1 MKNLSVMIIAG
12 AVLAG
17 CVSEGP
23 RQAVTEVTFSSQS
36 SNPLFGYDETL
47 VQVVAPK
54 NLKKVISVIKPQDGV
69 PCRLNGPNYSANFTT
84 PGKVLLPDYGSK
96 SGPVTV
102 TCVYQGVTRSRTVS
116 AFDATA
122 RAAGKQAGGDS
133 NTLGGVLVGALAE
146 SVVAIDRKGKNDW
159 SYPVIQVS
167 YQSLAK

>member
-1 MKNLSVMIIAG
+1 MRNIGTMLVAG
-12 AVLAG
+12 LALAG

-36 SNPLFGYDETL
+36 ANTLFGYDETL

-69 PCRLNGPNYSANFTT
+69 PCRLNGANYSANFVT
-84 PGKVLLPDYGSK
+84 PGKVLLPDYGNK
-96 SGPVTV
+96 SAPVTV
-102 TCVYQGVTRSRTVS
+102 TCVYQGVTRSQTVS

-122 RAAGKQAGGDS
+122 RAAGKSAAGDGDS
-133 NTLGGVLVGALAE
+133 LGGILVGALTE

-159 SYPVIQVS
+159 AYPTIQVS

>member
-1 MKNLSVMIIAG
+1 MKHISAVIFASLALS
-12 AVLAG
+12 G

-23 RQAVTEVTFSSQS
+23 RQAATEVTFSSQS
-36 SNPLFGYDETL
+36 TNPLFGYDETL

-69 PCRLNGPNYSANFTT
+69 PCRLNGPNYSANFKT
-84 PGKVLLPDYGSK
+84 PGKALLPDYGSK

-102 TCVYQGVTRSRTVS
+102 TCVYQGVTRSQTVS

-122 RAAGKQAGGDS
+122 REAGKSASGGS
-133 NTLGGVLVGALAE
+133 NTLGGALVGALAE
-146 SVVAIDRKGKNDW
+146 SIVSIDRKGKNDW